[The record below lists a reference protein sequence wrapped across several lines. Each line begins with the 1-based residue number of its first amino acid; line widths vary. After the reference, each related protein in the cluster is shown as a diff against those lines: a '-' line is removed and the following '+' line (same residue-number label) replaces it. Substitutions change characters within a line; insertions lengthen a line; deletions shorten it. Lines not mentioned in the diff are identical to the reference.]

1 MHCNFICGL
10 SDVIIKT
17 FSQSVDTLEPRKPWV
32 LMHRVGA
39 TRRGLQSPIWTGRNG
54 TAVQFSLVWR
64 LWTLLNGFFAVHEL
78 NWGLLFWTRV
88 CVSNGS
94 VFTAHELADVRLVS
108 LQPINRDA
116 DARDQCTRRVTGST
130 CCGSVQFSSVHAL
143 WTNLKTTAEIGVA
156 QSNRGHWWVALERII
171 ERLHRTKLNSTKP
184 NSTELKLQWHE
195 LPCDY
200 RLLHSVEN
208 VKWNLTSSFHSIDS

>member
-17 FSQSVDTLEPRKPWV
+17 FSQSVDTLEPHKPWV

-39 TRRGLQSPIWTGRNG
+39 TPGGLQSSIWTGRNG
-54 TAVQFSLVWR
+54 TAVQFSLVRR

-108 LQPINRDA
+108 LQPIKSWRWRAWPMNASCNWVDLL
-116 DARDQCTRRVTGST
+116 RVS
-130 CCGSVQFSSVHAL
+130 SVQFSSCAV
-143 WTNLKTTAEIGVA
+143 NK
-156 QSNRGHWWVALERII
+156 S
-171 ERLHRTKLNSTKP
+171 
-184 NSTELKLQWHE
+184 
-195 LPCDY
+195 
-200 RLLHSVEN
+200 
-208 VKWNLTSSFHSIDS
+208 